1 MTDLPVE
8 EVAKIKVKWKTL
20 KPDILL
26 ILIAIAFPIVS
37 FVIDLNNNRSDWFY
51 RSGAITTIIGIVLAS
66 RSLKKHYQQKSSST
80 IDKKEALAAT
90 IPQLKV
96 DGWTLVLSII
106 GTLIWSYGD
115 KFFGIFLK

>member
-1 MTDLPVE
+1 MTELPVE

-20 KPDILL
+20 KPDVLL
-26 ILIAIAFPIVS
+26 ILVAIAFPIFS

-51 RSGAITTIIGIVLAS
+51 RSGAVTTIIGIVLAS
-66 RSLKKHYQQKSSST
+66 RSLKKHYQKSYSAT
-80 IDKKEALAAT
+80 DKKEALAAI